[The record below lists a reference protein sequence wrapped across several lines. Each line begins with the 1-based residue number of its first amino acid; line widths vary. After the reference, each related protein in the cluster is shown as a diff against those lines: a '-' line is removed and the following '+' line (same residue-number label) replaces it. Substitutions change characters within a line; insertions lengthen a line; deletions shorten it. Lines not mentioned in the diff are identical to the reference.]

1 MMTHRTFNPTPLRG
15 FAGVL
20 VLCAQPAIGDV
31 REFDDPNRDQWFAN
45 VTNIKTA
52 DFTGFAPGTFI
63 TDQYAD
69 LGVIFTDG
77 NDAIHESESFV
88 NDGWGL
94 DGNDAIH
101 LSFDEPQRFIAADY
115 PGLVVIELFRDG
127 RLIYTA
133 DDFPL
138 GGAGHFAGLISPL
151 PFDTVI
157 VTDPFGE
164 VEIDDLHFGTTPLG
178 DLDLDGGVNAND
190 LVMLLGTWGP
200 CPPPVDVCPWNLDNE
215 VQPAE
220 VGPSD
225 LIILLGEW
233 GKNPGSPA
241 DFDGD
246 GVVGPSDLIA
256 LLGAFGDCPDP
267 PVYLCPSDLDC
278 DDTVGPSD
286 LVILLGNWGGS

>member
-1 MMTHRTFNPTPLRG
+1 MTHRTFNPTPLWG
-15 FAGVL
+15 FVGVV
-20 VLCAQPAIGDV
+20 VLCAQPVIADV

-45 VTNIKTA
+45 VTDIKTA

-77 NDAIHESESFV
+77 NDAIHETEGFV
-88 NDGWGL
+88 IDGWGL

-101 LSFDEPQRFIAADY
+101 LSFDVPQRFIGVDFQGAVRFQLLLA
-115 PGLVVIELFRDG
+115 GELVHVTG
-127 RLIYTA
+127 
-133 DDFPL
+133 DF
-138 GGAGHFAGLISPL
+138 GISGVGHFAGLISPVL
-151 PFDTVI
+151 FDEVI
-157 VTDPFGE
+157 MTDCISPE
-164 VEIDDLHFGTTPLG
+164 VGIDDLHFGTTPLG

-190 LVMLLGTWGP
+190 LVMLLGAWGP

-220 VGPSD
+220 VGPTD
-225 LIILLGEW
+225 LVVLLGEW

-278 DDTVGPSD
+278 DDSVGPSD
-286 LVILLGNWGGS
+286 LVILLGNWGAS